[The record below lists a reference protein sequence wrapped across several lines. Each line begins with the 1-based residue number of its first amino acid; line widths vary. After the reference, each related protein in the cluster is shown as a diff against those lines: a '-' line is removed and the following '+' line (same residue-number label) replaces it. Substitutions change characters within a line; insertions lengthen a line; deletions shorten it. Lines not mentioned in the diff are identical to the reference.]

1 MAEPVY
7 RITTMGSDAPSLPHP
22 QPHEPTQSATFRPA
36 GHDDPGDAGG
46 THEEPPRDAADEPS
60 PMLLR
65 TIDRVL
71 AVQRPIVLAHLRGI
85 RRRSPHA
92 SPDQLVR
99 ILERR
104 YLAAITTG
112 GAAVGA
118 TAVIPAISTPVT
130 LALSGVETAGFLE
143 ATALF
148 AQSVAEVHGIA
159 VDNPDRA
166 RALVM
171 TLMLG
176 REGSD
181 LIRQFAG
188 QATGS
193 GVDRN
198 AYWGELITN
207 SLPKAVMSTVV
218 DRLRHTFIKQFAAR
232 GGASVIGKAIP
243 FGIGAVIGGAGNH
256 VLGRRV
262 LQQSR
267 LAFGPPPA
275 LVPSVIEPTIR
286 EAQVTD
292 ASGGRLRRIGS
303 AAAGGVTRAARSAG
317 RIVPGRRRRE
327 AGDDIAEASSPVE

>member
-7 RITTMGSDAPSLPHP
+7 RITTMGSDAPHLPHP
-22 QPHEPTQSATFRPA
+22 QPHEPTHQAEFRPA
-36 GHDDPGDAGG
+36 DSGAPHDE
-46 THEEPPRDAADEPS
+46 TPPRDPADEPS

-92 SPDQLVR
+92 TSEQLVR

-159 VDNPDRA
+159 VENPDRA

-188 QATGS
+188 QATGT

-232 GGASVIGKAIP
+232 GGASFIGKAIP

-267 LAFGPPPA
+267 LAFGPPPMQ
-275 LVPSVIEPTIR
+275 VPSVIEPTAH

-292 ASGGRLRRIGS
+292 ATGGRLRRIGT
-303 AAAGGVTRAARSAG
+303 AAGDGVMRAARSAG

-327 AGDDIAEASSPVE
+327 GDGDAQSSVPT